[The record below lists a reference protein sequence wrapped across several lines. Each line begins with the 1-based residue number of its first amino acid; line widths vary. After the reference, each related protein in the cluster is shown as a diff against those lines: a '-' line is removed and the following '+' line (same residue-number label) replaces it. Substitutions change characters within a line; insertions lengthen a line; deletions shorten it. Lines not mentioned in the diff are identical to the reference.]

1 MPGPED
7 ISFDAASAIEAT
19 GDDTLFEATVHHLW
33 SVGDKPNGG
42 YLLALLGRA
51 ARLAARRAGAPEW
64 EVVSASI
71 TYLRPPAL
79 TPATVRT
86 TVLRSGRTAA
96 HVRAVLFQGEDDL
109 VDAMLVLGDLPDE
122 PAVRYDG
129 TPPFHAPDP
138 DKCIRLTPQT
148 PTGVYV
154 GILDVLDQRLDPAT
168 VPFAA
173 SPAPPGT
180 TAELRGWTRFADGRE
195 PDPLSLL
202 FFADAIPPATLVIG
216 STGWVPTLQMSA
228 YVRARPAPGW
238 LGIRMTAG
246 LVADGTVDETCVLWD
261 SRGHM
266 VAQSTQLARL
276 RFPDDQAA
284 LSASSSASSSSSA
297 S

>member
-1 MPGPED
+1 MPAPED
-7 ISFDAASAIEAT
+7 ISFDVASAIGAT
-19 GDDTLFEATVHHLW
+19 GDGDLFETTVHPLW

-51 ARLAARRAGAPEW
+51 ARVAARRAGAPEW

-79 TPATVRT
+79 APAVVRT
-86 TVLRSGRTAA
+86 TVLRIGRTAA
-96 HVRAVLFQGEDDL
+96 HVRAVLAQEGVDL
-109 VDAMLVLGDLPDE
+109 VDAVLVLGDLPEE

-129 TPPFHAPDP
+129 TPAFHAPEP
-138 DKCIRLTPQT
+138 DDCVRLTPKI
-148 PTGVYV
+148 PTGVHV

-173 SPAPPGT
+173 SPPRPRT
-180 TAELRGWTRFADGRE
+180 PAELRGWTRFADGRE

-202 FFADAIPPATLVIG
+202 FFIDAIPPATLMIG
-216 STGWVPTLQMSA
+216 SPGWVPTLQMSA
-228 YVRARPAPGW
+228 SVRARPAPGW

-246 LVADGTVDETCVLWD
+246 LVADGMVDETCVVWD

-276 RFPDDQAA
+276 RFPDEGT
-284 LSASSSASSSSSA
+284 
-297 S
+297 

>member
-1 MPGPED
+1 MPGAED

-19 GDDTLFEATVHHLW
+19 ADDDVFETTVHRLW

-51 ARLAARRAGAPEW
+51 ARVAARRAGAPGW

-79 TPATVRT
+79 APATVRT
-86 TVLRSGRTAA
+86 TLLRSGRTAA
-96 HVRAVLFQGEDDL
+96 HVRAQLAQDGDDL
-109 VDAMLVLGDLPDE
+109 VDAVLVLGDLPEE

-129 TPPFHAPDP
+129 TPAFRAPEP
-138 DKCIRLTPQT
+138 DDCVRLTPKI

-168 VPFAA
+168 LPFAA
-173 SPAPPGT
+173 SPPRPGT
-180 TAELRGWTRFADGRE
+180 PAELRGWTRFADGRE
-195 PDPLSLL
+195 PDALSLL
-202 FFADAIPPATLVIG
+202 FFSDAIPPATLMIG

-246 LVADGTVDETCVLWD
+246 LVADGMVDETCVLWD

-266 VAQSTQLARL
+266 VAQSSQLARL
-276 RFPDDQAA
+276 RFPDEG
-284 LSASSSASSSSSA
+284 S
-297 S
+297 